1 VSALFGRDAETGELA
16 ALIGQAARAGQ
27 AIVMIGEP
35 GIGKTALLG
44 AAAGLARDSGFQVL
58 TATGVESEAQFPF
71 AGLHQ
76 LLRPVLGARGA
87 VALLMVFAAVATAF
101 GLEAILGAFLAGAA
115 IKLLDRDRAMT
126 HGLFR
131 VKLRAV
137 GFGAFVPF
145 FFVSTGMALDL
156 HSLASPGTLARVPIF
171 LAVLLVVRAVPALLY
186 RPLAARRAQ
195 LVAAGLL
202 QATSLSIP
210 IVAGAIGVDLGLIRP
225 GNYATLVAAGL
236 LSVIAFPLLA
246 LPRLAGDAKRPSA
259 GAGEGIGSRTA

>member
-76 LLRPVLGARGA
+76 PLRPVLGARGA

-101 GLEAILGAFLAGAA
+101 
-115 IKLLDRDRAMT
+115 
-126 HGLFR
+126 
-131 VKLRAV
+131 

-171 LAVLLVVRAVPALLY
+171 LAVLLVIRAVPALLY
-186 RPLAARRAQ
+186 RSLAARPAQ
-195 LVAAGLL
+195 LFEAGLL

-225 GNYATLVAAGL
+225 GNYAALIAAGL
-236 LSVIAFPLLA
+236 LSVIAFPLLV